1 MLRLGGIPRSYK
13 MEKVSFQI
21 FNSDLFV
28 FSKWV
33 TLLTCMSFVTVDEEA
48 FDELYCIAFEMM
60 DAQWLAMNASYMDF
74 NVQSL
79 PLSQSHGK

>member
-1 MLRLGGIPRSYK
+1 
-13 MEKVSFQI
+13 
-21 FNSDLFV
+21 
-28 FSKWV
+28 
-33 TLLTCMSFVTVDEEA
+33 MSFITDDEKA

-79 PLSQSHGK
+79 PFSQKSWQTI